1 MTYDLHFK
9 WKRCSPFLA
18 FFSLFY
24 LSAAAFE
31 CLRYAWVACAR
42 KELQSTQSNV
52 LWSVENFNSVSNP
65 RWRTK
70 RVACSL
76 DKMPGARHLRGTVA
90 SR

>member
-9 WKRCSPFLA
+9 WKRCYPFLA

-31 CLRYAWVACAR
+31 YLRYAWVACAR
-42 KELQSTQSNV
+42 KQLQSNV